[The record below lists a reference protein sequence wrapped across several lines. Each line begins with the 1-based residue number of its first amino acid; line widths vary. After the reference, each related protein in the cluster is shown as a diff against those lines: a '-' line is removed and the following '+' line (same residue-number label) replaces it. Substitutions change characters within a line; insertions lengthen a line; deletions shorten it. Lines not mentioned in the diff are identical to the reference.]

1 MTESSII
8 STMFIYFDIDVLKE
22 ALIIYTINHL
32 QQVEGMFI
40 CIQGRLWCT
49 NWQGVFKVYVLYNQ
63 VKNTHFCN
71 KNKLK
76 KKHPTTTT
84 TTTITKLTMLEID
97 RYSLCI
103 IR

>member
-76 KKHPTTTT
+76 KTPYYYYYYYYYQ
-84 TTTITKLTMLEID
+84 ID
-97 RYSLCI
+97 HARNWSL
-103 IR
+103 